1 MDDFAYLFGNA
12 AGAAADHHH
21 DGYSHDEACLPART
35 FLHLQDLSDFSQ
47 LYGSGATPAT
57 HHHDEYASHDDSCLI
72 GSGCLGLGLDA
83 GISDKMVSPAVPM
96 SSGVDFLGR
105 RATAPFPN
113 VAASTG
119 FLETSAHN
127 NTAKFPQG
135 HFTPNPTLLETASL
149 SLLSQVSP
157 PRSGDHQHDH
167 VSEDGAASEVD
178 SHGSCDSQ
186 CPGSGG
192 PCSSGTCGE

>member
-1 MDDFAYLFGNA
+1 MDDFALLYGTA
-12 AGAAADHHH
+12 AGAPADHHH
-21 DGYSHDEACLPART
+21 DGYAHDEACLPART
-35 FLHLQDLSDFSQ
+35 FLHFQDLSDFSQ

-57 HHHDEYASHDDSCLI
+57 HHHDEYVSHDDSCLM

-83 GISDKMVSPAVPM
+83 GTSEKMAPPAVPWA
-96 SSGVDFLGR
+96 SGFE
-105 RATAPFPN
+105 FPARHPLVPYQH

-119 FLETSAHN
+119 FLETSVN
-127 NTAKFPQG
+127 NTSTKYPPR
-135 HFTPNPTLLETASL
+135 HFTPKPTLLETVSL

-157 PRSGDHQHDH
+157 PRSPEGQNDLM
-167 VSEDGAASEVD
+167 SEDGAGSDVE
-178 SHGSCDSQ
+178 SHGSCGSQ